1 MRKYPI
7 PNTVLT
13 IILTNRKKLRKME
26 TRVQLENKYLIP
38 MTNLLIK
45 YVTLRSTTAQK
56 TVDPD
61 LLPEEIMFLAI
72 LGKNL
77 LL

>member
-13 IILTNRKKLRKME
+13 IILANRKKLRRME

-38 MTNLLIK
+38 LTNLMIK
-45 YVTLRSTTAQK
+45 YVTLRSTTTQK
-56 TVDPD
+56 SVDPD
-61 LLPEEIMFLAI
+61 L
-72 LGKNL
+72 
-77 LL
+77 